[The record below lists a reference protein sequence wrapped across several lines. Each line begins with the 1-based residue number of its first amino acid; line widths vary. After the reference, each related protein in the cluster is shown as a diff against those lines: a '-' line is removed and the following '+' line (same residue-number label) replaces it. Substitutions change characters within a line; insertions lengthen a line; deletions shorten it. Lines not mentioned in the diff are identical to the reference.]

1 MANKLC
7 ETWKMDAQ
15 TLYSRSGR
23 IVASAGFVFALFGIT
38 ALAIDSWLLVATKSW
53 VYIWFAYFSWLLFW
67 NPSVKVSEEGVVVDN
82 IFTINKLNWSA
93 ITRIDTKYSLTLET
107 KERTIQAF
115 GAPAP
120 SRYAGFMANKTE
132 AEHLPE
138 SSFVGKGLVRPGDLT
153 SSDSGVAAY
162 VIRSHWEKLR
172 DLNKLNDA
180 SSVRSNWVLWRIV
193 VLVCLS
199 VAAAAS
205 FIF

>member
-1 MANKLC
+1 
-7 ETWKMDAQ
+7 MDAQ
-15 TLYSRSGR
+15 TLHSRSGR
-23 IVASAGFVFALFGIT
+23 IMASAGFVFALFGIT

-53 VYIWFAYFSWLLFW
+53 VYIWLAYFAWLLFW
-67 NPSVKVSEEGVVVDN
+67 NPSVKVGEEGVVVDN
-82 IFTINKLNWSA
+82 IFKTHKLNWSA

-107 KERTIQAF
+107 KDRTIQAF

-120 SRYAGFMANKTE
+120 SRYAGFMANRTE

-162 VIRSHWEKLR
+162 IIRSHWEKLR
-172 DLNKLNDA
+172 DLNKLNDT
-180 SSVRSNWVLWRIV
+180 SSVESNWVLWRIAV
-193 VLVCLS
+193 FICLS
-199 VAAAAS
+199 VAAVAS

>member
-1 MANKLC
+1 
-7 ETWKMDAQ
+7 MDAQ

-23 IVASAGFVFALFGIT
+23 IMASAGFVFALFGIT
-38 ALAIDSWLLVATKSW
+38 ALAIDSWLLLATKSW
-53 VYIWFAYFSWLLFW
+53 VYIWFAYFAWLLFW
-67 NPSVKVSEEGVVVDN
+67 NPSVKVSDEGVVVDN
-82 IFTINKLNWSA
+82 IFKTHKLNWSA

-162 VIRSHWEKLR
+162 SIRSHWEKLR
-172 DLNKLNDA
+172 DLNKLNET
-180 SSVRSNWVLWRIV
+180 SSVKSNWVLWRIV
-193 VLVCLS
+193 VFLCLS
-199 VAAAAS
+199 AVAVAS

>member
-1 MANKLC
+1 MASKLC
-7 ETWKMDAQ
+7 ETWKMDAK

-23 IVASAGFVFALFGIT
+23 IMASAGFVFALFGIT

-53 VYIWFAYFSWLLFW
+53 VYIWFAYFAWLLFW

-82 IFTINKLNWSA
+82 IFKTHKLNWSA
-93 ITRIDTKYSLTLET
+93 ITRIDTKYSLSLET
-107 KERTIQAF
+107 KDRTIQAF

-120 SRYAGFMANKTE
+120 SRYAGFMANRTE

-162 VIRSHWEKLR
+162 IIRSHWEKLR
-172 DLNKLNDA
+172 DLNKLNEN
-180 SSVRSNWVLWRIV
+180 SSVKSNWVIGRIAV
-193 VLVCLS
+193 FVCLN
-199 VAAAAS
+199 VAAVAS
-205 FIF
+205 FTF

>member
-1 MANKLC
+1 
-7 ETWKMDAQ
+7 MDAQ

-23 IVASAGFVFALFGIT
+23 IMASAGFVFALFGIT

-53 VYIWFAYFSWLLFW
+53 VYIWFAYFAWLLFW

-82 IFTINKLNWSA
+82 IFKTHKLNWSA

-107 KERTIQAF
+107 KDRTIQAF

-120 SRYAGFMANKTE
+120 SRYAGFMANRTE

-162 VIRSHWEKLR
+162 IIRSHWEKLR
-172 DLNKLNDA
+172 DLNKLNEN
-180 SSVRSNWVLWRIV
+180 SSVKSNWVRWRIV
-193 VLVCLS
+193 VFIFLS
-199 VAAAAS
+199 VAAVAS
-205 FIF
+205 FTF

>member
-1 MANKLC
+1 
-7 ETWKMDAQ
+7 MDAQ

-23 IVASAGFVFALFGIT
+23 IMASAGFVFALFGIT
-38 ALAIDSWLLVATKSW
+38 ALAIDSWLLLATKSW
-53 VYIWFAYFSWLLFW
+53 VYIWFAYFAWLLFW
-67 NPSVKVSEEGVVVDN
+67 NPSVKVSDEGVVVDN
-82 IFTINKLNWSA
+82 IFKTHKLNWSA

-162 VIRSHWEKLR
+162 IIRSHWEKLR
-172 DLNKLNDA
+172 DLNKLNET
-180 SSVRSNWVLWRIV
+180 SSVKSKWVIWRIV
-193 VLVCLS
+193 VFLCLS
-199 VAAAAS
+199 AVAVAS
-205 FIF
+205 FTF

>member
-1 MANKLC
+1 
-7 ETWKMDAQ
+7 MDAQ

-23 IVASAGFVFALFGIT
+23 IMASAGFVFALFGIT

-53 VYIWFAYFSWLLFW
+53 VYIWFAYFAWLLFW

-82 IFTINKLNWSA
+82 IFKTHKLNWSA
-93 ITRIDTKYSLTLET
+93 IVRIDTKFSLTLET
-107 KERTIQAF
+107 KDRTIQAF

-162 VIRSHWEKLR
+162 IIRSHWEKLR
-172 DLNKLNDA
+172 DLNKLNES
-180 SSVRSNWVLWRIV
+180 SSVESNWVLWRIAV
-193 VLVCLS
+193 FIFLS
-199 VAAAAS
+199 VAAVAS
-205 FIF
+205 FTF

>member
-1 MANKLC
+1 
-7 ETWKMDAQ
+7 MDAQ

-23 IVASAGFVFALFGIT
+23 IMASAGFVFALFGIT
-38 ALAIDSWLLVATKSW
+38 ALAIDSWLLLATKSW
-53 VYIWFAYFSWLLFW
+53 VYIWFAYFAWLLFW
-67 NPSVKVSEEGVVVDN
+67 NPSVKVSDEGVVVDN
-82 IFTINKLNWSA
+82 IFKTHKLNWSA

-107 KERTIQAF
+107 KESTIQAF

-162 VIRSHWEKLR
+162 IIRSHWEKLR
-172 DLNKLNDA
+172 DLNKLNET
-180 SSVRSNWVLWRIV
+180 SSVKSNWVLWRIV
-193 VLVCLS
+193 VFLCLS
-199 VAAAAS
+199 SVAVAS

>member
-1 MANKLC
+1 
-7 ETWKMDAQ
+7 MDAQ
-15 TLYSRSGR
+15 ALYSRSGR
-23 IVASAGFVFALFGIT
+23 IMAIAGLVFAFFGIT
-38 ALAIDSWLLVATKSW
+38 SLVIDSWLLVATKSW
-53 VYIWFAYFSWLLFW
+53 VYIWFAYFAWLLFW

-82 IFTINKLNWSA
+82 IFQTHTLSWSA
-93 ITRIDTKYSLTLET
+93 ITRIDTKYSLSLET
-107 KERTIQAF
+107 KDKTIRAF

-172 DLNKLNDA
+172 DLNQLNDA
-180 SSVRSNWVLWRIV
+180 TSIRSSWVMWRII

>member
-1 MANKLC
+1 
-7 ETWKMDAQ
+7 MDAQ

-23 IVASAGFVFALFGIT
+23 IMASAGFVFALFGIT
-38 ALAIDSWLLVATKSW
+38 ALAIDSWLLLATKSW
-53 VYIWFAYFSWLLFW
+53 VYIWFAYFAWLLFW
-67 NPSVKVSEEGVVVDN
+67 NPSVEVSDEGVVVDN
-82 IFTINKLNWSA
+82 IFKTHKLNWSA

-162 VIRSHWEKLR
+162 IIRSHWEKLR
-172 DLNKLNDA
+172 DLNKLNET
-180 SSVRSNWVLWRIV
+180 SSVKSKWVIWRIV
-193 VLVCLS
+193 VFLCLS
-199 VAAAAS
+199 AVAVAS
-205 FIF
+205 FTF

>member
-1 MANKLC
+1 
-7 ETWKMDAQ
+7 MDAQ

-23 IVASAGFVFALFGIT
+23 IMASAGFVFALFGIT

>member
-1 MANKLC
+1 
-7 ETWKMDAQ
+7 MDAQ

-23 IVASAGFVFALFGIT
+23 IMASAGFVFALFGIT

-53 VYIWFAYFSWLLFW
+53 VYIWFAYFAWLLFW

-82 IFTINKLNWSA
+82 IFKTHKLNWSA
-93 ITRIDTKYSLTLET
+93 IIRIDTKFSLTLET
-107 KERTIQAF
+107 KDRTIQAF

-120 SRYAGFMANKTE
+120 SRYAGFMANRTE

-162 VIRSHWEKLR
+162 IIRSHWEKLR

-180 SSVRSNWVLWRIV
+180 SSVKSNWVLWRIV
-193 VLVCLS
+193 VFIFLS
-199 VAAAAS
+199 VAALAS
-205 FIF
+205 FTF

>member
-1 MANKLC
+1 M
-7 ETWKMDAQ
+7 
-15 TLYSRSGR
+15 
-23 IVASAGFVFALFGIT
+23 ASAGFVFALFGIT

-53 VYIWFAYFSWLLFW
+53 VYIWFAYFAWLLFW
-67 NPSVKVSEEGVVVDN
+67 NPSVKVSDAGVVVDN
-82 IFTINKLNWSA
+82 VFTTHKLNWSA

-107 KERTIQAF
+107 KNRTIQAF

-138 SSFVGKGLVRPGDLT
+138 SSFIGKGLVRPGDLT

-172 DLNKLNDA
+172 DLNKLSSEA
-180 SSVRSNWVLWRIV
+180 SIQSKWVLWRIV
-193 VLVCLS
+193 ILACLS
-199 VAAAAS
+199 TAAVAS
-205 FIF
+205 FTF

>member
-1 MANKLC
+1 
-7 ETWKMDAQ
+7 MDAQ

-23 IVASAGFVFALFGIT
+23 IMASAGFVFALFGIT
-38 ALAIDSWLLVATKSW
+38 ALAIDSWLLLATKSW
-53 VYIWFAYFSWLLFW
+53 VYIWFAYFAWLLFW
-67 NPSVKVSEEGVVVDN
+67 NPSVKVSDEGVVVDN
-82 IFTINKLNWSA
+82 IFKTHKLNWSA

-153 SSDSGVAAY
+153 SSDSGVTAY
-162 VIRSHWEKLR
+162 SIRSHWEKLR
-172 DLNKLNDA
+172 DLNKLNET
-180 SSVRSNWVLWRIV
+180 SSVKSNWVLWRIV
-193 VLVCLS
+193 VFLCLS
-199 VAAAAS
+199 AVAVAS

>member
-1 MANKLC
+1 MASKLC

-15 TLYSRSGR
+15 TLHSGSGR
-23 IVASAGFVFALFGIT
+23 IMASAGFVFALFGIT

-53 VYIWFAYFSWLLFW
+53 VYIWLAYFAWLLFW
-67 NPSVKVSEEGVVVDN
+67 NPSVKVGEEGVVVDN
-82 IFTINKLNWSA
+82 IFKTHKLNWSA

-107 KERTIQAF
+107 KDRTIQAF

-120 SRYAGFMANKTE
+120 SRYAGFMANRTE

-162 VIRSHWEKLR
+162 IIRSHWEKLR
-172 DLNKLNDA
+172 DLNKLNDT
-180 SSVRSNWVLWRIV
+180 SSVESNWVLWRIAV
-193 VLVCLS
+193 FICLS
-199 VAAAAS
+199 VAAVAS

>member
-1 MANKLC
+1 
-7 ETWKMDAQ
+7 MDAQ
-15 TLYSRSGR
+15 ALYSRSGR
-23 IVASAGFVFALFGIT
+23 IMASAGFVFALFGIT

-53 VYIWFAYFSWLLFW
+53 VYIWFAYFAWLLFW
-67 NPSVKVSEEGVVVDN
+67 NPSVRVSEEGVVVDN
-82 IFTINKLNWSA
+82 IFKTHKLNWSA

-107 KERTIQAF
+107 KDRTIQAF

-120 SRYAGFMANKTE
+120 SRYASFMANKTE

-172 DLNKLNDA
+172 DLNRLNDEA
-180 SSVRSNWVLWRIV
+180 SVRSSWVLWRII
-193 VLVCLS
+193 VLTILS
-199 VAAAAS
+199 IAAVAS

>member
-1 MANKLC
+1 
-7 ETWKMDAQ
+7 MDTQ
-15 TLYSRSGR
+15 ILYSRSGR
-23 IVASAGFVFALFGIT
+23 IMAIAGFVFAIFGVA
-38 ALAIDSWLLVATKSW
+38 ALAVDSWLLIATKSW
-53 VYIWFAYFSWLLFW
+53 VYIWFAYFAWLLFW

-82 IFTINKLNWSA
+82 VFKTYSLNWSA
-93 ITRIDTKYSLTLET
+93 ITRIDTKYSLALVTRD
-107 KERTIQAF
+107 KTIQAF

-138 SSFVGKGLVRPGDLT
+138 SSFVGKGMVRPGDLT

-172 DLNKLNDA
+172 DLNKLSDGP
-180 SSVRSNWVLWRIV
+180 VVVSNWVLWRVIALTV
-193 VLVCLS
+193 LS
-199 VAAAAS
+199 VAALAS

>member
-1 MANKLC
+1 
-7 ETWKMDAQ
+7 MDAQ

-23 IVASAGFVFALFGIT
+23 IMASAGFVFALFGIT
-38 ALAIDSWLLVATKSW
+38 ALAIDSWLLLATKSW
-53 VYIWFAYFSWLLFW
+53 VYIWFAYFAWLLFW
-67 NPSVKVSEEGVVVDN
+67 NPSVKVSDEGVVVDN
-82 IFTINKLNWSA
+82 IFKTHKLNWSA

-107 KERTIQAF
+107 KESTIQAF

-162 VIRSHWEKLR
+162 IIRSHWEKLR
-172 DLNKLNDA
+172 DLNKLNEN
-180 SSVRSNWVLWRIV
+180 SSVKSNWVLWRIV
-193 VLVCLS
+193 VFIFLS
-199 VAAAAS
+199 VAAVAS
-205 FIF
+205 FTF

>member
-1 MANKLC
+1 MASKLC

-23 IVASAGFVFALFGIT
+23 IMASAGFVFALFGIT

>member
-1 MANKLC
+1 
-7 ETWKMDAQ
+7 MDAQ

-23 IVASAGFVFALFGIT
+23 VMASAGFVFALFGIT
-38 ALAIDSWLLVATKSW
+38 ALAIDSWLLLATKSW
-53 VYIWFAYFSWLLFW
+53 VYMWFAYFAWLLFW
-67 NPSVKVSEEGVVVDN
+67 NPSVEVSDEGVVVDN
-82 IFTINKLNWSA
+82 IFKTHKLNWSA

-162 VIRSHWEKLR
+162 IIRSHWEKLR
-172 DLNKLNDA
+172 DLNKLNET
-180 SSVRSNWVLWRIV
+180 SSVKSKWVIWRIV
-193 VLVCLS
+193 VFICLS
-199 VAAAAS
+199 SVAVAS

>member
-1 MANKLC
+1 
-7 ETWKMDAQ
+7 MDAQ
-15 TLYSRSGR
+15 TLHSRSGR
-23 IVASAGFVFALFGIT
+23 IMASAGFVFALFGIT

-53 VYIWFAYFSWLLFW
+53 VYIWLAYFAWLLFW
-67 NPSVKVSEEGVVVDN
+67 NPSVKVGEEGVVVDN
-82 IFTINKLNWSA
+82 IFKTHKLNWSA

-107 KERTIQAF
+107 KDRTIQAF

-120 SRYAGFMANKTE
+120 SRYAGFMANRTE

-162 VIRSHWEKLR
+162 IIRSHWEKLR
-172 DLNKLNDA
+172 DLNKLNDT
-180 SSVRSNWVLWRIV
+180 SSVESNWVLWRIAV
-193 VLVCLS
+193 FVCLS
-199 VAAAAS
+199 VAAVAS

>member
-1 MANKLC
+1 MACKLC
-7 ETWKMDAQ
+7 ETGKMDAQ

-23 IVASAGFVFALFGIT
+23 IMASAGFVFALFGIT
-38 ALAIDSWLLVATKSW
+38 ALAIDSWLLLATKSW
-53 VYIWFAYFSWLLFW
+53 VYIWFAYFAWLLFW
-67 NPSVKVSEEGVVVDN
+67 NPSVKVSDEGVVVDN
-82 IFTINKLNWSA
+82 IFKTHKLNWSA

-162 VIRSHWEKLR
+162 IIRSHWEKLR
-172 DLNKLNDA
+172 DLNKLNET
-180 SSVRSNWVLWRIV
+180 SSVKSNWVLWRIV
-193 VLVCLS
+193 VFLCLS
-199 VAAAAS
+199 SVAVAS

>member
-1 MANKLC
+1 
-7 ETWKMDAQ
+7 MDAQ

-23 IVASAGFVFALFGIT
+23 IMASAGFVFALFGIT
-38 ALAIDSWLLVATKSW
+38 ALAIDSWLLLATKSW
-53 VYIWFAYFSWLLFW
+53 VYIWFAYFAWLLFW
-67 NPSVKVSEEGVVVDN
+67 NPSVKVSDEGVVVDN
-82 IFTINKLNWSA
+82 IFKTHKLNWSA

-162 VIRSHWEKLR
+162 IIRSHWEKLR
-172 DLNKLNDA
+172 DLNKLNET
-180 SSVRSNWVLWRIV
+180 SSVKSNWVLWRIV
-193 VLVCLS
+193 VFLCLS
-199 VAAAAS
+199 SVAVAS

>member
-1 MANKLC
+1 M
-7 ETWKMDAQ
+7 
-15 TLYSRSGR
+15 
-23 IVASAGFVFALFGIT
+23 ASAGFVFAIFGIT

-53 VYIWFAYFSWLLFW
+53 VYIWFAYFAWLLFW
-67 NPSVKVSEEGVVVDN
+67 NPSVKVSEDGVVVDN
-82 IFTINKLNWSA
+82 IFKTHKLNWSA

-107 KERTIQAF
+107 SHRTIQAF

-172 DLNKLNDA
+172 DLNKLSDEA
-180 SSVRSNWVLWRIV
+180 SVRSSWVLWRIV
-193 VLVCLS
+193 VLAILS
-199 VAAAAS
+199 IAAVAS

>member
-1 MANKLC
+1 
-7 ETWKMDAQ
+7 MDAQ

-23 IVASAGFVFALFGIT
+23 IMASAGFVFALFGIT
-38 ALAIDSWLLVATKSW
+38 ALAIDSWLLLATKSW
-53 VYIWFAYFSWLLFW
+53 VYIWFAYFAWLLFW

-82 IFTINKLNWSA
+82 IFKTHKLNWSA
-93 ITRIDTKYSLTLET
+93 ITRIDTKYSLSLET
-107 KERTIQAF
+107 KDRTIQAF

-172 DLNKLNDA
+172 DLNKLNEN
-180 SSVRSNWVLWRIV
+180 SSVKSNWVRWRIV
-193 VLVCLS
+193 VFIFLS
-199 VAAAAS
+199 VAAVAS
-205 FIF
+205 FTF

>member
-1 MANKLC
+1 
-7 ETWKMDAQ
+7 MDAQ

-23 IVASAGFVFALFGIT
+23 IMASAGFVFALFGIT

-53 VYIWFAYFSWLLFW
+53 VYIWFAYFAWLLFW

-82 IFTINKLNWSA
+82 IFKTHKLNWSA
-93 ITRIDTKYSLTLET
+93 IIRIDTKFSLTLET
-107 KERTIQAF
+107 KDRTIQAF

-120 SRYAGFMANKTE
+120 SRYAGFMANRTE

-172 DLNKLNDA
+172 DLNKLNEN
-180 SSVRSNWVLWRIV
+180 SSVKSNWVLWRIV
-193 VLVCLS
+193 VFIFLS
-199 VAAAAS
+199 VAAVAS
-205 FIF
+205 FTF

>member
-1 MANKLC
+1 
-7 ETWKMDAQ
+7 MDAQ

-23 IVASAGFVFALFGIT
+23 IMASAGFVFALFGIT

-53 VYIWFAYFSWLLFW
+53 VYIWFAYFAWLLFW

-82 IFTINKLNWSA
+82 IFKTHKLNWSA

-107 KERTIQAF
+107 KDRTIQAF

-120 SRYAGFMANKTE
+120 SRYAGFMANRTE

-172 DLNKLNDA
+172 DLNKLNEN
-180 SSVRSNWVLWRIV
+180 SSVKSNWVLWRIV
-193 VLVCLS
+193 VFIFLS
-199 VAAAAS
+199 VAAVAS
-205 FIF
+205 FTF

>member
-1 MANKLC
+1 M
-7 ETWKMDAQ
+7 EAQ

-23 IVASAGFVFALFGIT
+23 IMAIAGFVFALFGIT

-53 VYIWFAYFSWLLFW
+53 VYIWFAYFAWLLFW
-67 NPSVKVSEEGVVVDN
+67 NPSVKVIEEGVVVDN
-82 IFTINKLNWSA
+82 IFTMHKLNWSA

-120 SRYAGFMANKTE
+120 SRYAGFMANRTE

-172 DLNKLNDA
+172 DLNRLND
-180 SSVRSNWVLWRIV
+180 SPSVKSNWVLGRIV
-193 VLVCLS
+193 VFVFLS
-199 VAAAAS
+199 VAAVAS

>member
-1 MANKLC
+1 MASKLC

-23 IVASAGFVFALFGIT
+23 IMASAGFVFALFGVT

-53 VYIWFAYFSWLLFW
+53 VYIWFAYFAWLLFW

-82 IFTINKLNWSA
+82 IFKTHKLNWSA

-107 KERTIQAF
+107 KDRTIQAF

-120 SRYAGFMANKTE
+120 SRYAGFMANRTE

-162 VIRSHWEKLR
+162 IIRSHWEKLR

-180 SSVRSNWVLWRIV
+180 SSVKSNWVLWRIAV
-193 VLVCLS
+193 FVCLS
-199 VAAAAS
+199 ITAVAS
-205 FIF
+205 FTF